1 MCRFMSACLVIVV
14 LVAGVCL
21 GQQCPSDSYA
31 IRPGDRLD
39 ILVWKE
45 PDISRMVEVCPEG
58 TISLHNAGDIPIAG
72 KTTKEAEQEITERL
86 EKYVHAPRVRV
97 AFINHGPSDP
107 ETLFWFHCAPALSE
121 PRHQQPYQQA
131 PPRDLFWPFIIARH

>member
-1 MCRFMSACLVIVV
+1 MSFPFLRHHARGPI
-14 LVAGVCL
+14 
-21 GQQCPSDSYA
+21 A
-31 IRPGDRLD
+31 IA
-39 ILVWKE
+39 VWKE
-45 PDISRMVEVCPEG
+45 SDISRMVEVRPDG
-58 TISLHNAGDIPIAG
+58 TISLPIAGDIPIAG

-107 ETLFWFHCAPALSE
+107 ETLFWFHCAPVLSE

-131 PPRDLFWPFIIARH
+131 PPRDLFGRLSRH